1 MDEPSGERPARTGGL
16 ERIIAV
22 RREKAEAWRR
32 LGVDPY
38 GQRFARTH
46 ACQAVKDG
54 FDALEGHAVRVAG
67 RLMTIRTH
75 GRSSF
80 ADLQDASGRLQL
92 HFRQDVLG
100 VEAYERFAGLVDAG
114 DHLGVEGTVFRTRR
128 GEVTLEVR
136 KYLMLAKALRPLP
149 EKWHG
154 LKDPDLR
161 YRQRYVD
168 LTVNPEVRRT
178 FFLRSRIVQA
188 IRRYLDGRGYHEVET
203 PVLQTLYGGAA
214 ARPFITHHNAL
225 DLDLYLRIA
234 LELHLKRLVVGG
246 FEKVYEI
253 GRIFRNEGISPR
265 HNPEFTML
273 ELYEAYADYED
284 MMRLTEELVA
294 HVCREVL
301 GSTTVR
307 HGERE
312 LDFSPPWPRFRLP
325 DLIRERTGVDLEAV
339 QDDAGA
345 RRVAGELGLEV
356 EPPVTPG
363 AVIDAIL
370 DKHVQPDLIQPCFL
384 VDYPVA
390 ISPLAKRRPDAPWL
404 TFRFEALVLGTELAN
419 AFTELNDPDDQRAR
433 FLAQLEARKRGDQE
447 AHQLDEDYLRAL
459 EYGLPPTGGLGIGID
474 RLVMVLTGAPS
485 LREVILF
492 PTMRPQPDDE
502 QGGA

>member
-1 MDEPSGERPARTGGL
+1 M
-16 ERIIAV
+16 AV
-22 RREKAEAWRR
+22 RREKAAAWRR

-38 GQRFARTH
+38 GERFERTH
-46 ACQAVKDG
+46 ACRAVKDG
-54 FDALEGHAVRVAG
+54 FDALEGRPVRVAG
-67 RLMTIRTH
+67 RLMTVRTH

-100 VEAYERFAGLVDAG
+100 ETRYGRFLDLVDAG
-114 DHLGVEGTVFRTRR
+114 DHLGAEGTVFVTRR
-128 GEVTLEVR
+128 GEVTVEVR
-136 KYLMLAKALRPLP
+136 EFTVLAKALRPLP

-168 LTVNPEVRRT
+168 LMVNPDVRRAFVT
-178 FFLRSRIVQA
+178 RSLVVRT
-188 IRRYLDGRGYHEVET
+188 IRRFLDERGYYEVET

-214 ARPFITHHNAL
+214 ARPFVTHHNAL

-234 LELHLKRLVVGG
+234 LELHLKRLVAGG

-284 MMRLTEELVA
+284 MMRLTEDLVA
-294 HVCREVL
+294 RVCREVL
-301 GSTTVR
+301 GATAVVS
-307 HGERE
+307 GEHTLNFE
-312 LDFSPPWPRFRLP
+312 PPWPRYRLP
-325 DLIRERTGVDLEAV
+325 ELVAERTGVDLSEV
-339 QDDAGA
+339 TDDTAA
-345 RRVAGELGLEV
+345 RRVVGHLGLEV
-356 EPPVTPG
+356 EAPVTPA

-370 DKHVQPDLIQPCFL
+370 DEHVQPHLVQPCFL

-390 ISPLAKRRPDAPWL
+390 VSPLAKRRPDAPWL
-404 TFRFEALVLGTELAN
+404 AFRFEPYVLGMELGN

-433 FLAQLEARKRGDQE
+433 FLAQLEARARGDEE
-447 AHQLDEDYLRAL
+447 AHQVDEDFLRSL
-459 EYGLPPTGGLGIGID
+459 EYGMPPTGGLGIGID

-492 PTMRPQPDDE
+492 PTMRPRPEDDNADGDRE
-502 QGGA
+502 DEHESS